1 VDNLVIAQDVG
12 DTLREARERRGL
24 GLDDV
29 ERLTKIRIRHLR
41 AMEEDRWDLLPG
53 SAYARGFLRTYATC
67 LGLDTAALLQQYRRG
82 HESAEDAYPSDE
94 PLLLKD
100 LGSRRSRL
108 APIGVVFA
116 GLVAVGLGIVV
127 VLGLTGGSQTGK
139 GHAGAGPGAGAQA
152 PPNTTSTA
160 GSSPQP
166 SAVSLWL
173 RSTGTVWVCLVDD
186 RGHPLVN
193 GLTLSAGEARGPF
206 RAGGFKVTFGNGAVQ
221 MEVNG
226 KPFEVPQ
233 LAEPLGYQV
242 TRQEVRQLAT
252 AARPTCT

>member
-1 VDNLVIAQDVG
+1 MAREVG

-24 GLDDV
+24 ELDEV
-29 ERLTKIRIRHLR
+29 ERVTKIRVRHLR
-41 AMEEDRWDLLPG
+41 AMEADRWELLPG

-67 LGLDTAALLQQYRRG
+67 LGLDSAVLMEQYRRR

-100 LGSRRSRL
+100 PGSRRPRL
-108 APIGVVFA
+108 APIGVVLA
-116 GLVAVGLGIVV
+116 GLAAVGLGIVV

-139 GHAGAGPGAGAQA
+139 RHASAGAGPGAQT

-166 SAVSLWL
+166 SAVSLRL

-186 RGHPLVN
+186 RGRPLVN
-193 GLTLSAGEARGPF
+193 GLTLSAGETRGPF

-221 MEVNG
+221 MEVGG
-226 KPFEVPQ
+226 KPVEVPQ

-242 TRQEVRQLAT
+242 TRQEVRQLAA